1 MKNYV
6 LLTIHSLWGKALTL
20 VVKNNIHR
28 TQILSS
34 SLTSVHALNKKK
46 IFIINVNINLISCSM
61 YLMFYSHLSK
71 AFCNFGW
78 FLLSHLLNIS
88 NVKMIMLL
96 SVNTGKDLNVK
107 NWKKQDLYI
116 KCGWRRR
123 HQFFCCRPALRWT
136 CIYSL
141 WELRIEPLDIYKW

>member
-96 SVNTGKDLNVK
+96 SVNHRQGSKCEKLKEAGFICQMWLKKKTSVLLLSSSSEVNVH
-107 NWKKQDLYI
+107 I
-116 KCGWRRR
+116 
-123 HQFFCCRPALRWT
+123 
-136 CIYSL
+136 
-141 WELRIEPLDIYKW
+141 